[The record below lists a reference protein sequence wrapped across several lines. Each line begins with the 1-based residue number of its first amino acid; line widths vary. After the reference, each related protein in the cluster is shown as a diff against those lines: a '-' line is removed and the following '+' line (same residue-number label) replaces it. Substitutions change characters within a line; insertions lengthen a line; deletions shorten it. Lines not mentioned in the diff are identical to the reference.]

1 MQFLT
6 VDKPRVEVECGGHT
20 VQSAVIQDANKNPN
34 FPGAVVRCLD
44 VELPEQEVGLKTA
57 IKASVKG

>member
-57 IKASVKG
+57 I